1 MHMPHSPPAAAVR
14 RLVLTDHRAGVHS
27 HFSLT
32 RAHSGAPVSTP
43 HTQPPRR
50 AHALGVGMDGHGHF
64 VRGIT
69 CNPEQNGVAM
79 KHSTKTP
86 PTRVAKAAPR
96 TPDRDREDRDRD
108 LLETLALRVKVLTVG
123 QIARTWWSD
132 ERAAVTQCRKH
143 LRQLAG
149 RGLVEVFTMMAHP
162 ETDLAEPLAAW
173 QPGLDSPDFG
183 SVSYRA
189 KRRWKDAS
197 RRTDLVIVTEQGA
210 SPHGGPAGRRL
221 RVSEAT
227 HDVHLA
233 AVYLRMRRELP
244 TRARSWL
251 SEAALAAGA
260 LGERPPASGEKQPD
274 AMVRDGRSRTAIEFV
289 GDYSPAKLTAFHEHC
304 ARRGWGYELW

>member
-1 MHMPHSPPAAAVR
+1 
-14 RLVLTDHRAGVHS
+14 
-27 HFSLT
+27 
-32 RAHSGAPVSTP
+32 
-43 HTQPPRR
+43 
-50 AHALGVGMDGHGHF
+50 
-64 VRGIT
+64 
-69 CNPEQNGVAM
+69 M

-86 PTRVAKAAPR
+86 PTRVAKAATRP
-96 TPDRDREDRDRD
+96 PDGDRDDRD
-108 LLETLALRVKVLTVG
+108 LDLLATLALRVKVLTVG
-123 QIARTWWSD
+123 QTARTWWSN
-132 ERAAVTQCRKH
+132 ERAAVTLCRKH

-162 ETDLAEPLAAW
+162 ETDLPEPLAVW

-197 RRTDLVIVTEQGA
+197 RRTDLVIVTERGA
-210 SPHGGPAGRRL
+210 SPHGGAAGRRL

-251 SEAALAAGA
+251 SEAAIAAGA
-260 LGERPPASGEKQPD
+260 LGERPPSSGEKQPA
-274 AMVRDGRSRTAIEFV
+274 AMV
-289 GDYSPAKLTAFHEHC
+289 
-304 ARRGWGYELW
+304 